1 MSLKK
6 LKKYI
11 KQLRTTSEEK
21 SHSISNSLRKDIDR
35 YIREHYVSEDTLVHR
50 SALSGYPAIP
60 FGGAGIPR
68 QFRSSEID
76 RVLRRVDFSFSERL
90 LQLIDY
96 SGKTDAEIYK
106 KANVDRRL
114 FSKIRSNKHYKPAK
128 NTAIALAIALEL
140 DLDDTR
146 DLIGRAGYTL
156 SPSLEFDLIIEYF
169 IKQGVYDIFEINEA
183 LYEFDQELLGA

>member
-11 KQLRTTSEEK
+11 KQLKTTSKEE
-21 SHSISNSLRKDIDR
+21 SYSLSNGLRTDIAS
-35 YIREHYVSEDTLVHR
+35 YIREHYVSEDILVHK
-50 SALSGYPAIP
+50 SALSGYPTIP
-60 FGGAGIPR
+60 FAGTALPR
-68 QFRSSEID
+68 GFRKSDID
-76 RVLRRVDFSFSERL
+76 LMLHQVDASFSERL
-90 LQLIDY
+90 LELIDY

-128 NTAIALAIALEL
+128 NTAIALAIALKL
-140 DLDDTR
+140 DLNDTK

-156 SPSLEFDLIIEYF
+156 SPSLKFDLIIEYF
-169 IKQGVYDIFEINEA
+169 IKQGTYDIFEINEA
-183 LYEFDQELLGA
+183 LYEFGEELLGA